1 MWCEVRLSCVSEC
14 GRTGEATPRL
24 EGERRRG
31 TDGSSRARTCETAS
45 ATRQG
50 GQWCRWHTA
59 DAAGLPLDEVTL
71 AQNLADAG
79 YFNAVMGKWQ

>member
-1 MWCEVRLSCVSEC
+1 MYSPQREQAP
-14 GRTGEATPRL
+14 G
-24 EGERRRG
+24 
-31 TDGSSRARTCETAS
+31 
-45 ATRQG
+45 
-50 GQWCRWHTA
+50 HTA